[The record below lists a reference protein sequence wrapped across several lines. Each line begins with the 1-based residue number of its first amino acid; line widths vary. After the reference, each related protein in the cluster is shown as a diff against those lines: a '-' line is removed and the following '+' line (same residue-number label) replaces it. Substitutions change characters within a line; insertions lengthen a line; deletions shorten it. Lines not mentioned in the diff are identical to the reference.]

1 MVLWLGSNRHR
12 QLRRYRLEA
21 APLST
26 ELSPSLIRLNKINA
40 YIPRLVSTDKFVLF
54 ESNFLRFNTFKTA
67 SKQLK
72 EKVKGICNAH
82 VVLTYT
88 EEF

>member
-12 QLRRYRLEA
+12 RLGSYRLEA

-26 ELSPSLIRLNKINA
+26 GLSLSLIRLNKINA

-54 ESNFLRFNTFKTA
+54 ETNFEGSTR
-67 SKQLK
+67 LK
-72 EKVKGICNAH
+72 LH
-82 VVLTYT
+82 QSS
-88 EEF
+88 